1 VDLSRFANGPTN
13 WYEIAGENMENKH
26 PAESQKYRRL
36 RGSKEPLTIYLTPE
50 TMDRLRV
57 LCALKRIKLSAAVQ
71 TALDEWLE

>member
-1 VDLSRFANGPTN
+1 
-13 WYEIAGENMENKH
+13 
-26 PAESQKYRRL
+26 L

-71 TALDEWLE
+71 TALDEWLD